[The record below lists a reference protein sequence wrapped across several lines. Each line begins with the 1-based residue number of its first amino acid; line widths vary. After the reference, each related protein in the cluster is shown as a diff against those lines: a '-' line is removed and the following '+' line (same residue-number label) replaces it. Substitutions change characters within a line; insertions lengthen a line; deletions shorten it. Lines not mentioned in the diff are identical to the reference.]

1 MHITVAHD
9 VMYHRA
15 SQGADMKFGIVFNRI
30 KQYGGACMA
39 ALSWFE
45 DHGCGVRHTSIS
57 LYSSIND
64 DNHTTSSKVDGLR
77 GTLSVP

>member
-15 SQGADMKFGIVFNRI
+15 SQGADMKFGS
-30 KQYGGACMA
+30 ACMA

-57 LYSSIND
+57 IYLSIND

-77 GTLSVP
+77 GTLSVPKV